1 MRIAEIL
8 VRPYTL
14 PLRRPLR
21 TAWGTLRSREGFAVG
36 MRDGEGRW
44 GWGEAAPLPGFG
56 MESLTACRER
66 LEHWR
71 RRLPGS
77 VLSEEGGD
85 GAADPAWGLA
95 EDIRGAGG
103 HPAAAHGLELALLD
117 LTARR
122 REMPLARLLNPEALD
137 AVPVNGTLGADPP
150 PAAARRA
157 RELAAAG
164 FRTLKVKVGADDP
177 AADVARLKAVRQ
189 AAGSGM
195 GIRIDAN
202 EAWTP
207 DEALRALEALAPFR
221 IEYAEQP
228 VARGNLAA
236 MARLAGA
243 SPIPIAADEAAL
255 SEAGARRVLEAGAA
269 QVLILKPM
277 ALGGPVAAQRV
288 ARLAAAHGARV
299 VITTTID
306 GAIGRA
312 GALHTAAA
320 VLPLTGGAVPA
331 CGLATGDLLAEDL
344 LKDSI
349 EPMDGAMRIP
359 RAPGIGLQGAD
370 GALAEARS

>member
-1 MRIAEIL
+1 
-8 VRPYTL
+8 
-14 PLRRPLR
+14 
-21 TAWGTLRSREGFAVG
+21 
-36 MRDGEGRW
+36 
-44 GWGEAAPLPGFG
+44 
-56 MESLTACRER
+56 
-66 LEHWR
+66 
-71 RRLPGS
+71 
-77 VLSEEGGD
+77 
-85 GAADPAWGLA
+85 
-95 EDIRGAGG
+95 
-103 HPAAAHGLELALLD
+103 
-117 LTARR
+117 
-122 REMPLARLLNPEALD
+122 
-137 AVPVNGTLGADPP
+137 
-150 PAAARRA
+150 
-157 RELAAAG
+157 
-164 FRTLKVKVGADDP
+164 RTLKVKVGADDP
-177 AADVARLKAVRQ
+177 AEDVARLKAVRQ